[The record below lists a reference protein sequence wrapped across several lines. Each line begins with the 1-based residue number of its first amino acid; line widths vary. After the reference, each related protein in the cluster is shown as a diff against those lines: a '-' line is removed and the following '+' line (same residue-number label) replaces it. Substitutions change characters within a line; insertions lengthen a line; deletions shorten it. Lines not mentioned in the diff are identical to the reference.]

1 MNKFKRARENMI
13 KKADN
18 RSIHEN
24 LEKLGAEQ
32 IPMHR
37 EESL

>member
-1 MNKFKRARENMI
+1 MI